1 MKYLVAVSGGVD
13 SVVLL
18 DMMSKTKHH
27 LVVAHVDHG
36 IRTDSAADARFV
48 EALAKHYKLPFVST
62 RFELGEKASEEQARE
77 ARYSFLFEQAKRFGA
92 EVVTAHHRDD
102 LVETIAINISRGT
115 GWRGVA
121 VLARS
126 GIYRPLLPLTKAKL
140 YEYALAHH
148 LEWVEDSTNQTDA
161 YRRNRLRRELHA
173 HLPVEATEEL
183 VRLRAR
189 QLQLAHDIER
199 EAIKFTQKHTGSRHF
214 LTVLDHEVAVEL
226 LGTMMKAEAGVR
238 PVRPQLERALLAIK
252 TAKPGSMHDV
262 GNGVKMRFTSRNYEL
277 LVV

>member
-36 IRTDSAADARFV
+36 IRPDSAADARFV
-48 EALAKHYKLPFVST
+48 EALAKRYKLPFVST

-77 ARYSFLFEQAKRFGA
+77 ARYSFLFEQAQKFGA

-102 LVETIAINISRGT
+102 LVETIAINIARGT

-121 VLARS
+121 VLARP
-126 GIYRPLLPLTKAKL
+126 GIYRPLLPLTKAKI
-140 YEYALAHH
+140 YKYALGHH
-148 LEWVEDSTNQTDA
+148 LEWVEDSTNQTDT
-161 YRRNRLRRELHA
+161 YQRNRLRRELHA
-173 HLPVEATEEL
+173 QLPVKATEEL

-199 EAIKFTQKHTGSRHF
+199 EATKFTQKHTGSRHF

-226 LGTMMKAEAGVR
+226 LGAMMKAEAGVR